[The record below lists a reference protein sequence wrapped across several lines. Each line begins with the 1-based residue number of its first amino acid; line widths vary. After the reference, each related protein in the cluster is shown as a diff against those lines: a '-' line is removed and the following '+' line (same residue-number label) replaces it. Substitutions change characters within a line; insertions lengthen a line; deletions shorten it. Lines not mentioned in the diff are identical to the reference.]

1 MVAHHLFS
9 RDMVDRIIALIFA
22 TSGWIYFILPTVGAF
37 AIMALVKDSSFVKAM
52 DNSSG
57 KSSKPVLGYN
67 AQGQPVREGDG
78 GAIAHRTWDEY
89 ANSK

>member
-1 MVAHHLFS
+1 
-9 RDMVDRIIALIFA
+9 
-22 TSGWIYFILPTVGAF
+22 
-37 AIMALVKDSSFVKAM
+37 MALVKDSSFVKAM

>member
-9 RDMVDRIIALIFA
+9 RDMVDRVPDHC
-22 TSGWIYFILPTVGAF
+22 TYFCNKLPTVVAF

-52 DNSSG
+52 DISSG
-57 KSSKPVLGYN
+57 KSSKPVLGYI